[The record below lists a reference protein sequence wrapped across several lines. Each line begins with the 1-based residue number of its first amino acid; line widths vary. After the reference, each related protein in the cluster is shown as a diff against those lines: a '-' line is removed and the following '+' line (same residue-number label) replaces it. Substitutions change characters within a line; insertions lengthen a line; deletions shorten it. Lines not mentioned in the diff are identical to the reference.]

1 MRFLED
7 YRDSVE
13 QRMLGQWRA
22 GTATLA
28 QEHEARG
35 RAAVAGEIA
44 ALQWAEMAA
53 FYGGG
58 GA

>member
-1 MRFLED
+1 M
-7 YRDSVE
+7 E